1 MCIIVLKYKAIGL
14 HCARIGKMGLLYNCR
29 KTGVKQVPNLTEAV
43 VSTETQDLFL
53 AIDFLGVFFSVLK
66 KKNRNVVSSKQLF
79 DTVGKHCAEFPDL
92 FLDIDIRD
100 NCGVYFSQDIEEGI
114 TMLQILGAVS
124 KANPRYEKIILKLDR
139 DSVDDILEKCDE
151 KILKR
156 INEFTE
162 IFLRENNN

>member
-1 MCIIVLKYKAIGL
+1 M
-14 HCARIGKMGLLYNCR
+14 
-29 KTGVKQVPNLTEAV
+29 TSLTEAV
-43 VSTETQDLFL
+43 SDTGNQELFL
-53 AIDFLGVFFSVLK
+53 AIDFLGVFFSLLK

-79 DTVGKHCAEFPDL
+79 DTVGRHCVEFSDL

-139 DSVDDILEKCDE
+139 DSADDILEKCDV
-151 KILKR
+151 KILNR
-156 INEFTE
+156 INEFTD
-162 IFLRENNN
+162 IFLRENNS